1 MLALTRRD
9 LVFPR
14 DLHFDQPALYVRV
27 KDPKTARFA
36 RRQHS
41 RVDDVS
47 IVRVAEAVFGRI
59 PLDEHLYLGAIN
71 TFRRQWNEIMH
82 CLGVPCRQSER
93 GATPGVLRASG
104 ATFFYSCTEDLSWV
118 AWRGRWSRLKTLE
131 FYLQEVGSRM
141 LIHELPV
148 WPREKFFALSDAAPA
163 VIAAHFSFAGQ

>member
-36 RRQHS
+36 RRQRS

-47 IVRVAEAVFGRI
+47 VIRVAEAVFGRI
-59 PLDEHLYLGAIN
+59 TLDEHLYLGTVH
-71 TFRRQWNEIMH
+71 TFRREWNEIMH

-93 GATPGVLRASG
+93 GATPGVLRGSG
-104 ATFFYSCTEDLSWV
+104 ATFFYSCTEDLELGRL
-118 AWRGRWSRLKTLE
+118 AWQVVPSEDLGILLA
-131 FYLQEVGSRM
+131 GSRVA
-141 LIHELPV
+141 HV
-148 WPREKFFALSDAAPA
+148 NPRASSLVPRQIFCRCQMQLRL
-163 VIAAHFSFAGQ
+163 